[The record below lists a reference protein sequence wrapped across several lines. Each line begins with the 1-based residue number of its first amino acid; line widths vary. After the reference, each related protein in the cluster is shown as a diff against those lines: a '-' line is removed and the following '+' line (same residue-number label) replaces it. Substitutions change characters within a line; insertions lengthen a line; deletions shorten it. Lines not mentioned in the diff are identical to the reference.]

1 MDDHEDYKSD
11 FPIREEV
18 EDFAGK
24 LRKFIITCH
33 ETPLGFSLSA
43 EEEGKGGNGFE
54 FRAFS
59 EFSPYSALG
68 RLRQKMYRAMATRHI
83 TGKPGDYRMLH
94 DSIEGRITS
103 NGNAGALLIVDGVPV
118 SMEEFEAM
126 LRTHEGW
133 SFTLQ
138 IEDALE

>member
-1 MDDHEDYKSD
+1 MVDQEDYRSD

-18 EDFAGK
+18 EDFSGK

-33 ETPLGFSLSA
+33 EAPLGFSLCA
-43 EEEGKGGNGFE
+43 EEEGKEGNGFE

-59 EFSPYSALG
+59 EMSPYNALG
-68 RLRQKMYRAMATRHI
+68 RLRQKMYRALATRYI

-94 DSIEGRITS
+94 DSIKGRITS
-103 NGNAGALLIVDGVPV
+103 DNDGGALLIIDGIPL
-118 SMEEFEAM
+118 SMDEFERI

-133 SFTLQ
+133 SFTLN
-138 IEDALE
+138 IKDSFE